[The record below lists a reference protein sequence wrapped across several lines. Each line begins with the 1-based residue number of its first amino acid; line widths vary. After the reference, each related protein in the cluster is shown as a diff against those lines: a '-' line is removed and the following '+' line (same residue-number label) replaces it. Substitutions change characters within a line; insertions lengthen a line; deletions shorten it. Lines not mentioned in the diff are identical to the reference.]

1 MSLMVG
7 CTLSK
12 KFQYLPEL
20 MQMAWPAEN
29 EEIFK
34 LVYEMNLSCLLFAVK
49 KIATVHF
56 IAFWK

>member
-1 MSLMVG
+1 MIMSLVVG
-7 CTLSK
+7 CTLPK

-49 KIATVHF
+49 K
-56 IAFWK
+56 